1 MNLLEKRYRNLA
13 LLVVAVIVL
22 ALAWL
27 LFFSVSFE
35 SKLSEIDA
43 VWKENGLSVAGFPYR
58 NSQEF
63 DALSLQEI
71 ESLKERLGRVEPA
84 RIESVEQFVALNK
97 KLLALATARKLL
109 EEKVLAIES
118 TAGICSELSLL
129 DELLEAQREVN
140 EKSKSFVGSY
150 NLFVESFPRE
160 AETASLPQIEDNGL
174 ELEFLLAQQEENAA
188 AVRGECA

>member
-1 MNLLEKRYRNLA
+1 LEKRYRNLA

-27 LFFSVSFE
+27 LFSSVSFE

-43 VWKENGLSVAGFPYR
+43 VWKENGLSV
-58 NSQEF
+58 
-63 DALSLQEI
+63 
-71 ESLKERLGRVEPA
+71 KERLGRVEPA